1 MFCLLRVDC
10 TQCKEDRTAER
21 YDSNSLRSGKRRGM
35 GGEKKQEERIRK
47 IKRWEKKIK
56 IESQTEKPKMSLS
69 VFYNVNDTEAKTE
82 EKQSA
87 NVYLCS
93 KNCFND

>member
-1 MFCLLRVDC
+1 M
-10 TQCKEDRTAER
+10 TQTPLDLER
-21 YDSNSLRSGKRRGM
+21 EEEW

-56 IESQTEKPKMSLS
+56 IESQTEKPKTSHS

>member
-1 MFCLLRVDC
+1 MDC

-35 GGEKKQEERIRK
+35 GWRKKKQEERIRK

-56 IESQTEKPKMSLS
+56 IESQTEKPKTSLS

-87 NVYLCS
+87 KVYLCL

>member
-1 MFCLLRVDC
+1 M
-10 TQCKEDRTAER
+10 TQTPLDLER
-21 YDSNSLRSGKRRGM
+21 EEEW

-56 IESQTEKPKMSLS
+56 IESQTEKPKTSLS
-69 VFYNVNDTEAKTE
+69 VFYSVNDTEAKTE

-87 NVYLCS
+87 KVYLCS